1 MRSVAPFMLLLAM
14 AAPAQAQT
22 VSAAAD
28 IEIFDGPS
36 KKLQKTRG
44 AVIVDDFT
52 AVRSGV
58 AVRTTGGKALCSGT
72 RIARETGGDFSGK
85 CFGIPAKGTYTQDP
99 ATGRVN
105 FRWNF
110 SGSWI
115 RVRATFQ

>member
-1 MRSVAPFMLLLAM
+1 MRIAATCILLFFL
-14 AAPAQAQT
+14 AAPAHAQT

-44 AVIVDDFT
+44 VVVVDDFT

-58 AVRTTGGKALCSGT
+58 AVRSSGGKALCSGT

-85 CFGIPAKGTYTQDP
+85 CFGIPAKGAYTQDP
-99 ATGRVN
+99 ASGRVN

-115 RVRATFQ
+115 RVRAVFQ